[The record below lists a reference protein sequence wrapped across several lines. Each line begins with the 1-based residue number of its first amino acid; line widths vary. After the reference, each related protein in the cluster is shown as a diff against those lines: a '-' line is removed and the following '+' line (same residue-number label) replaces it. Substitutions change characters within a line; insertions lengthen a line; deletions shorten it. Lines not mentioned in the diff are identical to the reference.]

1 MTAARLSAGG
11 SAIDRSRP
19 VSFSFDGRTVEAF
32 EGDTI
37 ASALLAADIAVVG
50 RSFKYHRPRGI
61 WGAGV
66 EEPNALVDVGG
77 SQRAAPN
84 TRATTQPV
92 CAGLVSTSVNASPNA
107 AVDRNAF
114 IDRFARFIPAAFYYK
129 TFMWPDW
136 HLFEPRIRAMAGLG
150 KVDPNWKS
158 RGPAE
163 FAEQIN
169 HHCDVLVV
177 GAGPAGLAAAR
188 LAAAAGK
195 SVMLVDEQYRAGG
208 SLLHRDAQI
217 DGAPAAAWVEDT
229 VAALEAAGHP
239 VLSSTT
245 AFGIY
250 DHNLV
255 GLNQRHH
262 DGRPDTLW
270 RVRPGRVVLATGA
283 IERPL
288 PFADNDLPGIMSAD
302 AALVYLRRYG
312 VLAGRRVVVATNND
326 SAYEVSGALV
336 AAGAE
341 VALVDLRADALP
353 MPAGVSPHVGRAVV
367 SALGRMRV
375 EGVRLDDGTTLA
387 ADSVVVSGGWTPT
400 VHLFCQ
406 ARGKLAWHEDRA
418 SFLPGDTVEG
428 IAVAGALAGAVS
440 LSDVF
445 GTVERA
451 AASFAESKTGLPRST
466 GTEATGAIM
475 PAWPVPGAK
484 GRVWIDYQN
493 DVTAKDVELA
503 ARENFVS
510 VEHLKRY
517 TTLGMATD
525 QGKTSNLA
533 GLALMAGITGRAVP
547 EVGTTT
553 YRPPFTP
560 VPLTSFAGA
569 VGGEL
574 MSPVR
579 RLPLENVHRA
589 SGAVFQ
595 EYGGW
600 LRPAHYGGTDA
611 DADAVIRDE
620 ALRARGSVALFDGS
634 TLGKIEVMGPKA
646 AEFVDFIYYNTMS
659 TLKPGRCRYGFML
672 SENGVVFDD
681 GILIHLDEHR
691 FIVSCSSSHVGAVH
705 ARLEEWRQDRFGR
718 DAVYI
723 HNATAEMATL
733 TVSGPRS
740 KALVEALGLG
750 LPLDDAALPHM
761 AIGKGTFGNDPV
773 RVARVSFTGDRSYE
787 LSIRADRAEPLWAV
801 LQESGKAFDAVTIGL
816 EALMIL
822 RAEKGYIV
830 IGKDTDGTTMPHD
843 LGVDG
848 PRQKRGSD
856 YVGRRS
862 LFTGVATADH
872 RLQFVGLRVADG
884 EAPLSTGAHAI
895 AKAEGAIRS
904 QGFVT
909 SSYHSPIL
917 RRPIAL
923 ALIERGATRHGETI
937 DLQHLGM
944 LRRAT
949 IVAPCAFDPEGGR
962 LNA

>member
-1 MTAARLSAGG
+1 MTATRLSSGG

-19 VSFSFDGRTVEAF
+19 VSFSFDGRKLQGF
-32 EGDTI
+32 EGDTL
-37 ASALLAADIAVVG
+37 ASALLASDVAVVG

-66 EEPNALVDVGG
+66 EEPNALVDISG
-77 SQRAAPN
+77 SVATTPN
-84 TRATTQPV
+84 TRATTEFLLEGMI
-92 CAGLVSTSVNASPNA
+92 ARSVNTSPNA
-107 AVDRNAF
+107 AADRNAF
-114 IDRFARFIPAAFYYK
+114 IDRFSRFIPAAFYYK

-136 HLFEPRIRAMAGLG
+136 HLFEPRIRAVAGLG
-150 KVDPNWKS
+150 EVDTGWQSP
-158 RGPAE
+158 GPAD
-163 FAEQIN
+163 QIN
-169 HHCDVLVV
+169 RHCDVLVV
-177 GAGPAGLAAAR
+177 GAGPAGLAAAK
-188 LAAAAGK
+188 LAAGAGQ
-195 SVMLVDEQYRAGG
+195 SVILVDDLREPGG
-208 SLLHRDAQI
+208 SLNHRTGEI
-217 DGAPAAAWVEDT
+217 DGKPAAAWVAESIAELSD
-229 VAALEAAGHP
+229 AGHI
-239 VLSSTT
+239 VLPSTT

-255 GLNQRHH
+255 GLNQRHV

-270 RVRPGRVVLATGA
+270 RVRPRRIVLATGA

-288 PFADNDLPGIMSAD
+288 PFANNDLPGIMSAD
-302 AALVYLRRYG
+302 AALIYLRRFA
-312 VLAGRRVVVATNND
+312 VLVGRRIIVATNND
-326 SAYEVSGALV
+326 SAYEVAGALTE
-336 AAGAE
+336 AGAD
-341 VALVDLRADALP
+341 VTLVDCRQDGT
-353 MPAGVSPHVGRAVV
+353 PAAPEGVSRMAGRLVAE
-367 SALGRMRV
+367 ARGKMRV
-375 EGVRLDDGTTLA
+375 EGAVLDDGTMLE
-387 ADSVVVSGGWTPT
+387 ADCVAVSGGWTPT
-400 VHLFCQ
+400 IHLFCQ
-406 ARGKLAWHEDRA
+406 ARGKLVWSETQAA
-418 SFLPGDTVEG
+418 FLPGGPVEG
-428 IAVAGALAGAVS
+428 MAVVGAAAGAVS
-440 LSDVF
+440 LSGVF
-445 GTVERA
+445 EGA
-451 AASFAESKTGLPRST
+451 AKAMPGATTSPAPRST
-466 GTEATGAIM
+466 GVEATGGILV
-475 PAWPVPGAK
+475 AWPIPGAR

-503 ARENFVS
+503 ARENFIS

-533 GLALMAGITGRAVP
+533 GLALMGAVTGRTVP

-560 VPLTSFAGA
+560 VPLASFAGA
-569 VGGEL
+569 RGGEL

-589 SGAVFQ
+589 QGAVFQ

-600 LRPAHYGGTDA
+600 LRPAHYGGA
-611 DADAVIRDE
+611 DADRAIQDE
-620 ALRARGSVALFDGS
+620 ARRARQSAALFDGS

-681 GILIHLDEHR
+681 GILVRLDEHR
-691 FIVSCSSSHVGAVH
+691 FVVSCSSSHVAAVH

-723 HNATAEMATL
+723 HNATSEMATL
-733 TVSGPRS
+733 TVSGPNS
-740 KALVEALGLG
+740 KKLLVALDLGLS
-750 LPLDDAALPHM
+750 LDDADLPHM
-761 AIGKGTFGNDPV
+761 AIGEGMFETEPV

-787 LSIRADRAEPLWAV
+787 VSIRADRAERLWARMH
-801 LQESGKAFDAVTIGL
+801 EAGKAFDALTIGL

-830 IGKDTDGTTMPHD
+830 IGKDTDGTTLPHD

-848 PRQKRGSD
+848 PRAKRKSE

-862 LFTGVATADH
+862 LFTEVATPDS
-872 RLQFVGLRVADG
+872 RQQLVGLAVARG
-884 EAPLSTGAHAI
+884 EEPLATGAHGI
-895 AKAEGAIRS
+895 SREGGKLRS

-909 SSYHSPIL
+909 SSYHSPTL
-917 RRPIAL
+917 ARPVAL
-923 ALIERGATRHGETI
+923 GLIERGAARHGETI
-937 DLQHLGM
+937 DIQHLGM
-944 LRRAT
+944 VRRAT
-949 IVAPCAFDPEGGR
+949 ITGPCAFDPSGER

>member
-1 MTAARLSAGG
+1 MTATRLSSGG

-19 VSFSFDGRTVEAF
+19 ISFSFDGRKVQGF

-37 ASALLAADIAVVG
+37 ASALLASDVAVVG
-50 RSFKYHRPRGI
+50 RSFKYHRPRGV
-61 WGAGV
+61 WGASV
-66 EEPNALVDVGG
+66 EEPNALVDVNG
-77 SQRAAPN
+77 SVATTPN
-84 TRATTQPV
+84 TRATTEL
-92 CAGLVSTSVNASPNA
+92 ALEGMIAKSVNASPNA
-107 AVDRNAF
+107 AADRNAF
-114 IDRFARFIPAAFYYK
+114 IDRFSRFIPAAFYYK

-136 HLFEPRIRAMAGLG
+136 HLFEPRIRAVAGLG
-150 KVDPNWKS
+150 AVDPDWQS
-158 RGPAE
+158 SGPSD
-163 FAEQIN
+163 QIN
-169 HHCDVLVV
+169 RHCDVLVV
-177 GAGPAGLAAAR
+177 GAGPAGLAAAK
-188 LAAAAGK
+188 LAAAAGQ
-195 SVMLVDEQYRAGG
+195 SVILVDDQHKPGG
-208 SLLHRDAQI
+208 SLNHRASEI
-217 DGAPAAAWVEDT
+217 DGKPASVWIAET
-229 VAALEAAGHP
+229 ITELSSAGHL
-239 VLSSTT
+239 VLSATT

-255 GLNQRHH
+255 GLNQRHG

-270 RVRPGRVVLATGA
+270 RIRPHRIVLATGA

-288 PFADNDLPGIMSAD
+288 PFANNDLPGIMSAD
-302 AALVYLRRYG
+302 AALIYLKRYA
-312 VLAGRRVVVATNND
+312 VLVGRRIVVATNND
-326 SAYEVSGALV
+326 SAHEVAGAL
-336 AAGAE
+336 AQAGADVTLVE
-341 VALVDLRADALP
+341 MRKDGAPAIPKGVTQIAGRLVA
-353 MPAGVSPHVGRAVV
+353 
-367 SALGRMRV
+367 SARGKMRV
-375 EGVRLDDGTTLA
+375 EGVVLDDGTALD
-387 ADSVVVSGGWTPT
+387 ADCVVVSGGWTPT
-400 VHLFCQ
+400 IHLFCQ
-406 ARGKLAWHEDRA
+406 ARGKLAWSDERA
-418 SFLPGDTVEG
+418 AFLPGDPVEG
-428 IAVAGALAGAVS
+428 ITVAGAAAGAVS

-445 GTVERA
+445 ESSAKA
-451 AASFAESKTGLPRST
+451 AQGETTAPRST
-466 GTEATGAIM
+466 GVEATVGILA
-475 PAWPVPGAK
+475 AWPIPGAK

-503 ARENFVS
+503 ARENFIS

-533 GLALMAGITGRAVP
+533 GLALMGAVTGRTVP

-560 VPLTSFAGA
+560 VPLASFAGPR
-569 VGGEL
+569 GGEL

-589 SGAVFQ
+589 QGAVFQ

-600 LRPAHYGGTDA
+600 LRPAHYGGA
-611 DADAVIRDE
+611 DADRAIQDE
-620 ALRARGSVALFDGS
+620 ARRARQSVALFDGS

-681 GILIHLDEHR
+681 GILVRLDEHR
-691 FIVSCSSSHVGAVH
+691 FVVSCSSSHVASVH

-723 HNATAEMATL
+723 HNATSEMATL
-733 TVSGPRS
+733 TVSGPNAR
-740 KALVEALGLG
+740 KLLAALNLGLS
-750 LPLDDAALPHM
+750 LDDTDLPHM
-761 AIGKGTFGNDPV
+761 AMGEGMFETDPV

-787 LSIRADRAEPLWAV
+787 VSIRADRAERLWARMH
-801 LQESGKAFDAVTIGL
+801 EAGKALNAVTIGL

-830 IGKDTDGTTMPHD
+830 IGKDTDGTTLPHD

-848 PRQKRGSD
+848 PRAKRQSE

-862 LFTGVATADH
+862 LFTEIATQDN
-872 RLQFVGLRVADG
+872 RQQLVGLAVAQG
-884 EAPLSTGAHAI
+884 EAPLATGAHGVLR
-895 AKAEGAIRS
+895 EGGKIRS

-909 SSYHSPIL
+909 SSYHSPTL
-917 RRPIAL
+917 ARPVAL
-923 ALIERGATRHGETI
+923 AVIERGASRHGETI
-937 DLQHLGM
+937 DIQHLG
-944 LRRAT
+944 LVRRAT
-949 IVAPCAFDPEGGR
+949 ITAPCAFDPSGER